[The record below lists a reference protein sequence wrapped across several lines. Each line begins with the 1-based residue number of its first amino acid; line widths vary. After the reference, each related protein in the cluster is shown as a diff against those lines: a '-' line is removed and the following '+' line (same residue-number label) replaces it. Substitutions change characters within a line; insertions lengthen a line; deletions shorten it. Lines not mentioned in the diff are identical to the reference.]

1 MAARSAPS
9 RVQGSH
15 RRRPARSKFTL
26 MRTLNTILPT
36 PLSFQL
42 VHLADL
48 LANITAALAHLFST
62 LFQSQ
67 DISSVGS
74 LAERWLAGR
83 CWHADLSRNR
93 IWLSRY
99 DWLSV
104 KTRGGDQGCVSVVH
118 SGCGRLPDWQGEVHG
133 SGM

>member
-1 MAARSAPS
+1 
-9 RVQGSH
+9 
-15 RRRPARSKFTL
+15 
-26 MRTLNTILPT
+26 MRALDTILPT

-48 LANITAALAHLFST
+48 LADITATLAHLFGT
-62 LFQSQ
+62 LFQTQ
-67 DISSVGS
+67 DVSSVGS

-83 CWHADLSRNR
+83 CWHADLGRNR

-104 KTRGGDQGCVSVVH
+104 MTKGCDQGCVLVVH
-118 SGCGRLPDWQGEVHG
+118 FGYGRLPDWQGGVRG